1 MKIKEYL
8 KLPYIPLSLIVT
20 YLLIILVW
28 NLLSLPNGEE
38 LVKIITDFFNTY
50 GLLLVFVGSLIEGFF
65 LLGQYFPGGLIIF
78 LGAIS
83 AGNNGWRATQVV
95 TIVMI
100 AFFIAY
106 ALNYL
111 LGYYGW
117 YKLFVKFG
125 LKKPLDNAREK
136 LKTNELRAILLSYWE
151 PNLAS
156 IMATAAGT
164 LKMDLKKFLLYSAIG
179 ILIWETFWGL
189 LVFCL
194 GTKALALMG
203 IKYVVV
209 IFLIWVILIILSQ
222 VIKNRSKNK
231 RWNKTKTKKA
241 VKK

>member
-1 MKIKEYL
+1 MKLKEYL
-8 KLPYIPLSLIVT
+8 KLLYIPLSLIVT
-20 YLLIILVW
+20 YFIIIFIWKLIG
-28 NLLSLPNGEE
+28 LPEGDN

-50 GLLLVFVGSLIEGFF
+50 GLLLVFIGSLIEGFF

-78 LGAIS
+78 LGVIS
-83 AGNNGWRATQVV
+83 AGDNGWRATQVV
-95 TIVMI
+95 SLVMI
-100 AFFIAY
+100 AFFVAY
-106 ALNYL
+106 TLNYL

-125 LKKPLDNAREK
+125 LKKPLDNAQEK

-151 PNLAS
+151 PNLSS

-164 LKMDLKKFLLYSAIG
+164 LKMNIKKFLLYSAIG

-189 LVFCL
+189 LVFFL
-194 GTKALALMG
+194 GTRALALMG

-222 VIKNRSKNK
+222 VIKNRSKK
-231 RWNKTKTKKA
+231 WNKTKIKKV

>member
-8 KLPYIPLSLIVT
+8 KLLYIPLSLIVT
-20 YLLIILVW
+20 YFIIIFIWKLMG
-28 NLLSLPNGEE
+28 LPEGDN

-50 GLLLVFVGSLIEGFF
+50 GLILVFIGSLIEGFF
-65 LLGQYFPGGLIIF
+65 LLGQYFPGGMIIF
-78 LGAIS
+78 LGVIS
-83 AGNNGWRATQVV
+83 AGNNGFRAFQVV
-95 TIVMI
+95 SIVMI

-106 ALNYL
+106 FLNYL

-125 LKKPLDNAREK
+125 LKKALDNAQEK

-164 LKMDLKKFLLYSAIG
+164 LKMPIKKFLIYSLIG

-189 LVFCL
+189 LVFFL
-194 GTKALALMG
+194 GSKALTLMG
-203 IKYVVV
+203 IKYVVA
-209 IFLIWVILIILSQ
+209 IFLIWVILIVISQ
-222 VIKNRSKNK
+222 LIKNRFKNNQKNGTKQKSKK
-231 RWNKTKTKKA
+231 
-241 VKK
+241 